1 MVSFSFSV
9 LCLYF
14 CHFRGGGRKKR
25 CIGIKR
31 KREKRGGISA
41 QTSKCLEAKNPIQP
55 NSQCVPCL
63 NVFLLETKS
72 SSDFQEIW
80 RWCVE
85 TLNLKKKKKIWEV
98 ELFCQKDPLLQS
110 SWMKS
115 SWMVRDSPAAAPG
128 SVGAGGSLSVSGIW
142 VGGSGPCCSS
152 HPPQTQLQLLP

>member
-31 KREKRGGISA
+31 KREKREGISA

-55 NSQCVPCL
+55 NPQCVQCL

-85 TLNLKKKKKIWEV
+85 TLNLKKKKSGKWNFFVRKI
-98 ELFCQKDPLLQS
+98 LFCKVPGWKVAEWWGIHLLLRQDQS
-110 SWMKS
+110 VQEAPCQSQVS
-115 SWMVRDSPAAAPG
+115 ELVVQVLAAPHTLHKP
-128 SVGAGGSLSVSGIW
+128 SY
-142 VGGSGPCCSS
+142 SS
-152 HPPQTQLQLLP
+152 CLN